1 MTLKTEFYESRVQGA
16 RRMFRND
23 EGFEMVQ
30 EVFTD
35 LKETHLNP
43 RPLESCLPAGRLE
56 RFLITL
62 A

>member
-1 MTLKTEFYESRVQGA
+1 MTLKIEFYESRVQGA

-35 LKETHLNP
+35 LKGTHLNP
-43 RPLESCLPAGRLE
+43 QTPGTPAYRQAGLNA
-56 RFLITL
+56 L
-62 A
+62 